1 MRNAW
6 SSLRKR
12 LQPDY
17 WKKRFYKRF
26 YIRKARRL
34 WTKDSRAQR
43 RLDEVLRHSK
53 STGCGVS
60 DYWQIYE
67 MVRHL
72 KPRHILECGCGV
84 STVVFCQA
92 ILANAQEGHV
102 AKFVSMEENE
112 YYRSQ
117 ILSLLD
123 SEELPLV
130 EIIRSDV
137 VRRDYLGWTGIS
149 YASRPNFAYDLVFI
163 DGPVLDASERVFN
176 ADLLE
181 IASRSNVRFTA
192 MIDGRKKT
200 AERLAYLLPGST
212 GWDLRYPLPIIQTC
226 AQDLHPGL
234 ASCATQP

>member
-6 SSLRKR
+6 TSLRKR

-17 WKKRFYKRF
+17 WKRRL

-43 RLDEVLRHSK
+43 RLDEVLRHSQ
-53 STGCGVS
+53 STGC
-60 DYWQIYE
+60 DANEYWQIYE

-181 IASRSNVRFTA
+181 IASRSTVRFTA

-234 ASCATQP
+234 ASCSTQP